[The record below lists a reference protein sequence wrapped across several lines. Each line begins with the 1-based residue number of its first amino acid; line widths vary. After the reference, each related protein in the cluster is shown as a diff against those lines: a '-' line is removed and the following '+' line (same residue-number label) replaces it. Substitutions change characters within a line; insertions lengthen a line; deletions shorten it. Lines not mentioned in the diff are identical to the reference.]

1 MSNPP
6 SIYTAYRF
14 WVEFKGVTEA
24 AFSECSGLQA
34 ETEIFEWE
42 EGGWNAHKHRML
54 GRRKYSNIV
63 LKRGIATRELLDW
76 YHKYQVGQEYKRLE
90 LSIILHGYNGSP
102 ELRWNVV
109 GALPVKWVGPTFK
122 SGSTEVAVE
131 TFELVHHG
139 LDIAK

>member
-6 SIYTAYRF
+6 GIYTAYRF

-42 EGGWNAHKHRML
+42 EGGWNAHKHRLL

-63 LKRGIATRELLDW
+63 LKRGIATKELLDW

-90 LSIILHGYNGSP
+90 LSIILYGYTGNP

-131 TFELVHHG
+131 TFELAHHG